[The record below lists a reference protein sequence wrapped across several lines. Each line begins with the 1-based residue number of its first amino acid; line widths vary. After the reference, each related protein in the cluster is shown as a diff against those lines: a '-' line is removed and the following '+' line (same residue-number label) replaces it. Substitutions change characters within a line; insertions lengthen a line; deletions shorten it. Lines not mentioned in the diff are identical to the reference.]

1 MLIQI
6 AFVICSFSILSY
18 YESQST
24 HLGNS
29 INIAGKNRYL
39 TSNLLLQ
46 TSEFFSQGGNSST
59 QFSNLKSAMNQLE
72 SNILELKQG
81 GMISDINLRP
91 LPSIFL
97 EDWNTIYQDWISLKT
112 ILTNSVIQPND
123 NNNNMAAANKSS
135 PSVQALKTTIATD
148 GSSLLDS
155 SNALV
160 TKLGEYTRVSS
171 QNLLILQGLFAI
183 LNIAVAV
190 VVLYLVLRILRPI
203 FDLTSAT
210 SEVSRGNLDVSVKSR
225 GNDELS
231 ILSNSFNSMVRSLK
245 SYIKKQ
251 NELTKQLENANEQLK
266 YRDKLKDEF
275 INVAAHE
282 LRTPIQPILGLTEYL
297 HFTKV
302 GPNDSSSSSSNIPM
316 TVPDKKN

>member
-18 YESQST
+18 YESQNT

-46 TSEFFSQGGNSST
+46 TSEFFSQGGNRST

-123 NNNNMAAANKSS
+123 NNNNMVVANKSS

-190 VVLYLVLRILRPI
+190 V
-203 FDLTSAT
+203 
-210 SEVSRGNLDVSVKSR
+210 
-225 GNDELS
+225 
-231 ILSNSFNSMVRSLK
+231 
-245 SYIKKQ
+245 
-251 NELTKQLENANEQLK
+251 
-266 YRDKLKDEF
+266 
-275 INVAAHE
+275 
-282 LRTPIQPILGLTEYL
+282 
-297 HFTKV
+297 
-302 GPNDSSSSSSNIPM
+302 
-316 TVPDKKN
+316 